1 MLWFANVCLDH
12 SLRRMYVTH
21 LYILQGYFIDIETIT
36 LIAMMTVKNPEDMGE
51 IESCQSANRVHISWN
66 KLYYKI

>member
-36 LIAMMTVKNPEDMGE
+36 LIAMMTVKNPEDMGK
-51 IESCQSANRVHISWN
+51 IESC
-66 KLYYKI
+66 